1 MQTPGQWSDRRV
13 ARYVMAW
20 GVVLLAEA
28 TIMPALFGPRAD
40 VPLGWWGLGIALL
53 VIGFVFFWIAP
64 RESPDDE

>member
-1 MQTPGQWSDRRV
+1 
-13 ARYVMAW
+13 MAW

-53 VIGFVFFWIAP
+53 VMVGAVARFG
-64 RESPDDE
+64 RR